1 MRFALVLGA
10 ALTLCA
16 LIAFATELDQLESID
31 VHRTAIDSDEQKQH
45 PQQELGLGEELDGL
59 IGRGRT
65 PKVLSQG
72 KETASSQVLKDGGEP
87 TELDDEV
94 ERTAIGSEQKQHPQQ
109 EVGHRMLSSEPVPPL
124 EGSSTAELQ
133 VTILFVHTGPIPTP
147 GI

>member
-59 IGRGRT
+59 VGRGRT

-72 KETASSQVLKDGGEP
+72 KETASSQVLRDGDEP

-109 EVGHRMLSSEPVPPL
+109 EVGHRML
-124 EGSSTAELQ
+124 GSGRRRNGIILNNNAELGEEEK
-133 VTILFVHTGPIPTP
+133 VGWGRRNRI
-147 GI
+147 